1 MASVF
6 HKLIVLR
13 LLVLCCFLF
22 SCVPQWS
29 DAHPLKICKF
39 DQIYQ
44 LGDSISDTGN
54 LIREVP
60 IGAATAFARLPY
72 GETFFKNATGRCS
85 NGLLMIDYIAMDAG
99 LPFLPPYK
107 NLDAADFEHGVNF
120 AVAGSTALPSQV
132 LAAQHIFSPVTNSSL
147 DVQLDWMFTHL
158 NSICLNSRDCVEKL
172 QNALFMVGEIG
183 GNDYNYAIFQG
194 KTMEELRSMV
204 PDVVATIVDAA
215 RKVIEVGG
223 KRVVIPGNFPIGCLP
238 IYKTAFQTN
247 ISAAYDKNQCLN
259 HLNEFAKYHNEEL
272 QKAIHTLKQ
281 EKPNAVVIYA
291 DYYNAY
297 QFLLRVATFHGFE
310 REKACCG
317 TGGKYNFNMMRM
329 CGGAGVEV
337 CSHPERYMS
346 WDGVH
351 LTQQGYK
358 IMAAWLVNKIFPHLL
373 CHF

>member
-1 MASVF
+1 MTSVF
-6 HKLIVLR
+6 HKLFVLR

-22 SCVPQWS
+22 SCVPQWA

-72 GETFFKNATGRCS
+72 GETFFKKATGRCS

-120 AVAGSTALPSQV
+120 AVAGST
-132 LAAQHIFSPVTNSSL
+132 H
-147 DVQLDWMFTHL
+147 
-158 NSICLNSRDCVEKL
+158 CLRLFEKL
-172 QNALFMVGEIG
+172 PKCSVHGWRNG

-223 KRVVIPGNFPIGCLP
+223 KRVVIPGNFP
-238 IYKTAFQTN
+238 
-247 ISAAYDKNQCLN
+247 SAASPFTKQPS
-259 HLNEFAKYHNEEL
+259 KPTSL
-272 QKAIHTLKQ
+272 QL
-281 EKPNAVVIYA
+281 
-291 DYYNAY
+291 
-297 QFLLRVATFHGFE
+297 
-310 REKACCG
+310 
-317 TGGKYNFNMMRM
+317 MMRIN
-329 CGGAGVEV
+329 A
-337 CSHPERYMS
+337 
-346 WDGVH
+346 
-351 LTQQGYK
+351 
-358 IMAAWLVNKIFPHLL
+358 
-373 CHF
+373 